1 MSTITVI
8 RVDTAGSRARVE
20 GYLADARRT
29 VAGGAAPVIPPP
41 TEDQMEHEPVIPQQE
56 QSQTPKRKRGRPAKP
71 REEPKTPKRKRGKLT
86 DDERARLITM
96 FQKGKAINDIVEA
109 FGISRSYAYAVGKS
123 GRCSAKSRGGA
134 RNVKLTNEASSILA
148 QELVKNPQC
157 TGKDLVKVLSSKGID
172 VRPSTVNKHLIS
184 GAMLKTGQPNFT
196 FKKAGCPS

>member
-1 MSTITVI
+1 MSTITVV

-41 TEDQMEHEPVIPQQE
+41 TVDQTEHEPVIPQQE
-56 QSQTPKRKRGRPAKP
+56 QSQ
-71 REEPKTPKRKRGKLT
+71 TPKRKRGKLT

-109 FGISRSYAYAVGKS
+109 FGISKSYAYAVGKS

-134 RNVKLTNEASSILA
+134 RNVRLTNEASSILA
-148 QELVKNPQC
+148 QELVKKPTVHWQGSC
-157 TGKDLVKVLSSKGID
+157 E
-172 VRPSTVNKHLIS
+172 ST
-184 GAMLKTGQPNFT
+184 QQQRD
-196 FKKAGCPS
+196 